1 MRVILGR
8 EESPDVSS
16 LQRFAEETL
25 RTLCVASRE
34 VSEAEFHNWSQRHR
48 EATVL
53 LQDRAQELDRLYEEM
68 EQNLQVG
75 WGWAQEELSVPRR
88 AGMWGLALQDEE
100 VKCPAQHP
108 FPGGRTGGVFP
119 KGNASAHGGVKL

>member
-34 VSEAEFHNWSQRHR
+34 VSEAEFCAWSRRHR
-48 EATVL
+48 EAAVL
-53 LQDRAQELDRLYEEM
+53 LQDRARELDRLYEEM
-68 EQNLQVG
+68 EQDLQVG
-75 WGWAQEELSVPRR
+75 
-88 AGMWGLALQDEE
+88 
-100 VKCPAQHP
+100 
-108 FPGGRTGGVFP
+108 
-119 KGNASAHGGVKL
+119 

>member
-1 MRVILGR
+1 MRVVLGR

-34 VSEAEFHNWSQRHR
+34 VSEAEFRAWSRRHR
-48 EATVL
+48 EAAVL

-75 WGWAQEELSVPRR
+75 WGWSHEELSVPQR
-88 AGMWGLALQDEE
+88 AGTGDLALQNEE

-108 FPGGRTGGVFP
+108 FPGWEDRWGFPQGVT
-119 KGNASAHGGVKL
+119 L